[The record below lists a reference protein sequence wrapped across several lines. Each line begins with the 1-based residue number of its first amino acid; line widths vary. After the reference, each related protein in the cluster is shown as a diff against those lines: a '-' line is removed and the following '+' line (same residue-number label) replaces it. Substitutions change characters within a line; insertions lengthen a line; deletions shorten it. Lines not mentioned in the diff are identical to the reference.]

1 MTGPVTVGAEVAL
14 PWDGRD
20 DSSCF
25 GCARSNPIGLGLR
38 FRHDGPDDPDD
49 AGGPHDPGGIVT
61 DLRLD
66 RRYES
71 YPGVV
76 HGGIVA
82 LICDEAMG
90 NLVVLRHGTP
100 AVTTS
105 LRVRYV
111 TVVTTGA
118 LHRCHA
124 RVSGA
129 PSGPLAGRAEIR
141 DADGDLVATAT
152 ATYHPVPADDRGL
165 PVSTSTS

>member
-1 MTGPVTVGAEVAL
+1 MTGDELAL
-14 PWDGRD
+14 PWDDQD

-25 GCARSNPIGLGLR
+25 GCARSNPIGLALR
-38 FRHDGPDDPDD
+38 FRHDPPTGEDP
-49 AGGPHDPGGIVT
+49 AGVGGIVS
-61 DLRLD
+61 DLDLD

-82 LICDEAMG
+82 LVCDETMG
-90 NLVVLRHGTP
+90 NLVVLRHGAP

-111 TVVTTGA
+111 GVVTTGRT
-118 LHRCHA
+118 HRCHA
-124 RVSGA
+124 RLTGD

-141 DADGDLVATAT
+141 DADGVLVATAI
-152 ATYHPVPADDRGL
+152 ATYHPVPADDRGA
-165 PVSTSTS
+165 PVPATS